1 MSPQISKTGLVAPI
15 TPHINGPTLI
25 PVKIL
30 QKLSAQQLNDLT
42 KTSQPMR
49 EEMEEKLNFFNLI
62 TQPSKKVFS
71 HWMGGTFWMK
81 H

>member
-1 MSPQISKTGLVAPI
+1 MDLLV
-15 TPHINGPTLI
+15 
-25 PVKIL
+25 
-30 QKLSAQQLNDLT
+30 LSFTYDILT
-42 KTSQPMR
+42 KTSQPIR
-49 EEMEEKLNFFNLI
+49 KEIEENLNLFNLI